1 MCFLHFLLMCSVVLL
16 LCVLGNKNCAD
27 LVVQECAYVLLLL
40 IQFTLTNL
48 ACLNTCLTKN
58 AAVYTQ
64 RRRQATMIWGDYRR
78 CTICCF
84 NCLTTK
90 LQKTSR
96 PFISA
101 DKKIFRMIIFNFW
114 LNMNDLN
121 LPWWTQSQYSSALV
135 FQGHD
140 LVVQNV
146 TKTSKVVQVMLL
158 SESQEQKKKKK
169 AWLGS
174 ELCEPAR
181 VLGLHGMVAS
191 SPFIKTS
198 YLNWLP
204 PKLSQRP
211 KMGKRIC
218 CNGYQTIIHLQCQ
231 SCLIQ
236 AETRLAIMFFSATKM
251 IRGF

>member
-158 SESQEQKKKKK
+158 SESQEQKKKKSLAGFRVVRASK
-169 AWLGS
+169 GFRLARNGS
-174 ELCEPAR
+174 
-181 VLGLHGMVAS
+181 
-191 SPFIKTS
+191 FIS
-198 YLNWLP
+198 FHQNLI
-204 PKLSQRP
+204 PKLTPTKTFPEAQN
-211 KMGKRIC
+211 GKAYLLQWISNHNSSAVPELLDTSWNKT
-218 CNGYQTIIHLQCQ
+218 CNHV
-231 SCLIQ
+231 
-236 AETRLAIMFFSATKM
+236 FFCN
-251 IRGF
+251 